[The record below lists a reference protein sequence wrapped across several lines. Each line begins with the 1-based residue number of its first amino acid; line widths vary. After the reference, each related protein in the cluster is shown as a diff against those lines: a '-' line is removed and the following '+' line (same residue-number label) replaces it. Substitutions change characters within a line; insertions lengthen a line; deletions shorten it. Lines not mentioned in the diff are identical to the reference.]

1 MLRVTD
7 LVKKYGERTIL
18 SIDELTIGDG
28 IIQLKGIN
36 GSGKTTFSKIVA
48 GIVPYKGTIMLHGK
62 YDPQRTK
69 IKYRKLVNY
78 AEPEAKYPDYLSA
91 YDLLTFVGKAKG
103 ASNHDINSIAE
114 QFGINEY
121 LYDHTGSYSSGML
134 KRLSLSLAFLGNPS
148 LIILDEP
155 LNALDSEAID
165 IVKNTIEERH
175 RKGINF
181 ILVSHQELA
190 KVSIPITD
198 TFVVKHHTIRPAR

>member
-7 LVKKYGERTIL
+7 LLKKYGERTIL

-28 IIQLKGIN
+28 NTQLKGIN
-36 GSGKTTFSKIVA
+36 GCGKTTYSKIVA
-48 GIVPYKGTIMLHGK
+48 GIKPFRGTITLHGK
-62 YDPQRTK
+62 YDPQKTK
-69 IKYRKLVNY
+69 VKYRKLVNY
-78 AEPEAKYPDYLSA
+78 AEPEAIYPDYLSA

-134 KRLSLSLAFLGNPS
+134 KRLSLSLAFVGKPS

-155 LNALDSEAID
+155 LNALDTEAIA
-165 IVKNTIEERH
+165 IVKNMVEESN

-190 KVSIPITD
+190 KVGIPITY
-198 TFVVKHHTIRPAR
+198 TFVVEHHTIRPER